1 MTLPNRPFRFLAAI
15 LFAGFSIFAVHAHSR
30 AAQREATHAA
40 IITVTPETSKPALED
55 FSWLAGRWEGKLGP
69 MTAEQQWMAPK
80 NGTMQGFFR
89 LTDTEKT
96 IVLNLRSRRHS
107 PNAEI
112 NFCLGG
118 RRTIKSG
125 NPEPSALKHQGMSA
139 G

>member
-1 MTLPNRPFRFLAAI
+1 MTRPQRLGAFVLAA
-15 LFAGFSIFAVHAHSR
+15 LCFVLLSLPHLG
-30 AAQREATHAA
+30 ATQKESAHAA
-40 IITVTPETSKPALED
+40 IIIVTPEANKSTLED
-55 FSWLAGRWEGKLGP
+55 FSWLAGRWEGNLGP
-69 MTAEQQWMAPK
+69 MAAEQRWMAPR

-125 NPEPSALKHQGMSA
+125 NPEPSALKQQGVSA